1 MQNAKCK
8 IADETVTIYKE
19 TGNGASRSFF
29 YSLRLFCQGKKSTSL
44 GEGALSASLFEGGGF
59 YAVKLGG
66 SKVGAHIGR
75 PFLKVGFYGLPMAA
89 PTHT

>member
-29 YSLRLFCQGKKSTSL
+29 ITSVF
-44 GEGALSASLFEGGGF
+44 G
-59 YAVKLGG
+59 VDKNII
-66 SKVGAHIGR
+66 K
-75 PFLKVGFYGLPMAA
+75 
-89 PTHT
+89 